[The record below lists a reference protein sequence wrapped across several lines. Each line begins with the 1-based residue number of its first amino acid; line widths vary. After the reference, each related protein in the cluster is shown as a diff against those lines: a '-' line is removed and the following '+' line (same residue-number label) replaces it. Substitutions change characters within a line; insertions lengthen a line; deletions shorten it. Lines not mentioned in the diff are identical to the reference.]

1 MLCLGCGCLKEVCNG
16 EKLYTLVMHQYV
28 SAALQVEEWAVT
40 YNPAEHECFL
50 LMETCFFRFVPRVYF
65 IPKLKKKHIAFLHK
79 YINVSVEHTPL

>member
-1 MLCLGCGCLKEVCNG
+1 MLCLGCGCLKEVSNG

-40 YNPAEHECFL
+40 YSPAEHECFL
-50 LMETCFFRFVPRVYF
+50 LMETCFFGLCRAF
-65 IPKLKKKHIAFLHK
+65 ILFQIEKKQIAFLHK